1 MILRTRQAD
10 LEIIGIYV
18 DGAERFG
25 VAQAEAY
32 HEGLTATF
40 GVLSEHPRMA
50 RERTELDP
58 PVRLHPYRAH
68 MIVYVEQG
76 GGILVIR
83 ILHGHQDWE
92 RHLS

>member
-10 LEIIGIYV
+10 LDIIGIYV
-18 DGAERFG
+18 DGAKRFG
-25 VAQAEAY
+25 TAQAEAY
-32 HEGLTATF
+32 HEGLMATL

-58 PVRLHPYRAH
+58 PVRLHPYQAH
-68 MIVYVEQG
+68 MIVYVEQA
-76 GGILVIR
+76 GGILVVR
-83 ILHGHQDWE
+83 ILHGRQDWE